1 MDRSAFVLSRPHR
14 FVIGEGRLGVFDRPG
29 DAQRALAEGS
39 APAVVGALPFD
50 LSERCALTIPARFT
64 VQDGRWLPPAAAP
77 PLPAIVGAREQPSA
91 AEHMRRIAALVARIE
106 AGELAKVV
114 AARSVEVECSE
125 RIDPQALLAALVAR
139 DHAGNGFCA
148 DLSPAGPGMADAFL
162 VGSSPES
169 LVRREGRSVSCW
181 PLAGTAPR
189 SPDPVIDAERA
200 EELAS
205 SAKNTHEHG
214 FVVEW
219 LRERLAPLCTG
230 LRVEPRPS
238 VVATPQVWHLGT
250 RIEGTLRDPA
260 VSALDLALHV
270 HPTPAVG
277 GAPHEAALAAIRDSE
292 GSRGFYAGAVG
303 WCDARGDGE
312 WMVSI
317 RCAEV
322 RGGRARA
329 FAGGGIVA
337 GSDPRAELEETS
349 AKLRTLLGA
358 LGVPSDMLDGV

>member
-14 FVIGEGRLGVFDRPG
+14 SVIGEGRLALFDHPG
-29 DAQRALAEGS
+29 AALRALADGS
-39 APAVVGALPFD
+39 ARAVVGALPFD
-50 LSERCALTIPARFT
+50 LSEPCALTVPATFT
-64 VQDGRWLPPAAAP
+64 VRDARWRPPVAVP
-77 PLPAIVGAREQPSA
+77 PLPSIVGAREEPSG
-91 AEHMRRIAALVARIE
+91 AEHMRRIAALVARID

-114 AARSVEVECSE
+114 AARSVEVACAG
-125 RIDPQALLAALVAR
+125 RIDPHGLLAALVAR

-148 DLSPAGPGMADAFL
+148 DLSPAGPGMEDAFL
-162 VGSSPES
+162 VGASPES
-169 LVRREGRSVSCW
+169 LVRRDGRSVSCW

-189 SPDPVIDAERA
+189 SPDPVVDVQRA

-205 SAKNTHEHG
+205 SAKNVHEHG
-214 FVVEW
+214 FVVDW
-219 LRERLAPLCTG
+219 LRERLAPLCSG
-230 LRVEPRPS
+230 LRVEARPS

-260 VSALDLALHV
+260 ISALDVALHV

-277 GAPHEAALAAIRDSE
+277 GTPHEAALEAIRASE

-303 WCDARGDGE
+303 WCDSRGDGE

-322 RGGRARA
+322 RGDRARA

-337 GSDPRAELEETS
+337 GSDPRAELDETS

-358 LGVPSDMLDGV
+358 LGVPSDMLGGV